1 MTVRVARPAMLPDPA
16 ARFVVVEASA
26 GTGKTFFLEH
36 RVVDLILGGGAEL
49 GQILLVTFTEKAV
62 AELKLR
68 VRDLLDRLARAT
80 DSTDDAS
87 AWTIDDAARA
97 RLRAAVTAFDH
108 APIFTIHG
116 FCHRVLVED
125 AFAARRLFEQVQ
137 VADEVAFDT
146 AFDALLRERFA
157 RVSPERE
164 LIHAFRRGNKTIKDL
179 RDLLLACVRT
189 HGELRRAFDPDEPAR
204 VLATVRAAFSDA
216 TRKELRAKLI
226 KHTSLP
232 QHLANIDRA
241 LALASGDIG
250 DDLSALQALADPF
263 KWLTSNRERLPP
275 IVVDALDAAAGAMQ
289 IKEIVAAAMLP
300 PIVDRIARDKA
311 ERGQF
316 DYDDMLALVR
326 DTLAGDR
333 GPALAARLRARMP
346 WVMIDEFQDTDPTQW
361 EIFRRVWMD
370 DAARGLTIVGDP
382 KQAIY
387 SFRGADVA
395 TYLDAREQ
403 LLAAG
408 ADRVSL
414 AVNRRSTAPLVAA
427 VNHVLVGNLGMP
439 LLDGEIEY
447 DEPVEASGDVT
458 ADDPHPPITVLALA
472 PMKAEQAR
480 DALAAAIGD
489 EIAELRA
496 HPPTWSSRGRSPA
509 FALGQVMVL
518 TRSNKEAMQITR
530 ALRGRGLPCAI
541 VESERLFQTRETEEL
556 ASVLAAIAAPRDRS
570 ARLRALRTR
579 FFDVPWTEIAR
590 TVDAPDYH
598 PAIARLHEW
607 SQLASRRAY
616 EALFRRLVEDS
627 RFVERALVLGGGERA
642 VTNTWHVLEL
652 LLEEVARSRCDL
664 HELVTRLRMW
674 IADGEDQPDDRD
686 VQRADTD
693 ADAIRVLTIHKAKG
707 LEAPYVFLFGGQ
719 WLGKKRSA
727 RVLREAQRRELVVG
741 DQPAP
746 IEIRLE
752 TDKSNEDQRLAYV
765 ALTRAQI
772 RLYVPMFKTAG
783 ADKVGFGP
791 IQRCIEPIATRGHA
805 LFEVLQ
811 ITEQPEPTP
820 APPDALVDLTLP
832 VAPRIVELPALAA
845 TQTGLVTL
853 SYTRLA
859 ARAAE
864 TAKRVRVPSLVPELE
879 LERAEL
885 DADERSAEPVVL
897 PPGDLPR
904 GASSG
909 QLVHE
914 VLEVADLEL
923 ARTLPADAW
932 AADRRVASQ
941 LVAAART
948 HAIDTRH
955 LPHAARIIHRT
966 LTAPL
971 ELSDGT
977 VLPALVA
984 ADAIAREVE
993 FAYPL
998 PAPGRGLVR
1007 GYIDALVRWNDAL
1020 WVIDYK
1026 TDVLADPKAAREH
1039 VYKHYLMQAR
1049 LYAVAAERV
1058 DGGAPLA
1065 GLIFAFVRYGL
1076 AVAIRIEDA
1085 LLADRHAELASIST
1099 VEISA

>member
-1 MTVRVARPAMLPDPA
+1 MTVRVARPAMLPEPA

-49 GQILLVTFTEKAV
+49 GQILLVTFTDKAV

-68 VRDLLDRLARAT
+68 VRDLLDRLSRAT
-80 DSTDDAS
+80 GSTDDTS

-164 LIHAFRRGNKTIKDL
+164 LIQAYRRGNKTIKDL

-189 HGELRRAFDPDEPAR
+189 HGELRRAFDPEEPAR
-204 VLATVRAAFSDA
+204 VLATIRAAFSEA
-216 TRKELRAKLI
+216 TRKDLRAKLI

-232 QHLANIDRA
+232 QHLDSIDRA
-241 LALASGDIG
+241 LAHASGDIG
-250 DDLSALQALADPF
+250 DDLFALQALADPF
-263 KWLTSNRERLPP
+263 SWLAKARDRLPP
-275 IVVDALDAAAGAMQ
+275 IVSEALDAAAGAMQ
-289 IKEIVAAAMLP
+289 IREVVAAAMLP

-316 DYDDMLALVR
+316 DYDDMLSLVKE
-326 DTLAGDR
+326 TLAGDR
-333 GPALAARLRARMP
+333 GPALAALLRARMP

-408 ADRVSL
+408 AQRVSL

-427 VNHVLVGNLGMP
+427 INHVLVGNLGMP

-447 DEPVEASGDVT
+447 DEPVEASGDVI
-458 ADDPHPPITVLALA
+458 ADDPHPPVTVLALA

-489 EIAELRA
+489 EIEALRA

-518 TRSNKEAMQITR
+518 TRSNKEATQITK
-530 ALRGRGLPCAI
+530 ALRARGLPCAI

-556 ASVLAAIAAPRDRS
+556 AAVLAAIAAPRDRS

-590 TVDAPDYH
+590 TVDAPDHH

-719 WLGKKRSA
+719 WIGKKRPA

-741 DQPAP
+741 DQPAV
-746 IEIRLE
+746 IETRLDA
-752 TDKSNEDQRLAYV
+752 DKSNEDQRLAYV

-772 RLYVPMFKTAG
+772 RLYVPMFKT
-783 ADKVGFGP
+783 DKVGFGP

-805 LFEVLQ
+805 LFEVVQ
-811 ITEQPEPTP
+811 VAERPEPAP
-820 APPDALVDLTLP
+820 APADALVDLTLP
-832 VAPRIVELPALAA
+832 VAPRIVELPALSA

-864 TAKRVRVPSLVPELE
+864 AAKRVRQASLVPELE

-885 DADERSAEPVVL
+885 DADERADEPVVL

-923 ARTLPADAW
+923 ARSLPLDAW
-932 AADRRVASQ
+932 SADRRVASQ

-955 LPHAARIIHRT
+955 LPHAARIIHRA
-966 LTAPL
+966 LTTPF
-971 ELSDGT
+971 ELSDGS
-977 VLPALVA
+977 VLPSLVT

-1007 GYIDALVRWNDAL
+1007 GYIDALARWNDEL

-1058 DGGAPLA
+1058 NAGAPLA
-1065 GLIFAFVRYGL
+1065 GLVFAFVRYGL
-1076 AVAIRIEDA
+1076 AVPIRIDDD
-1085 LLADRHAELASIST
+1085 LLANRDAELASLST
-1099 VEISA
+1099 VEVSA